1 MQDMIHKLIIPATIG
16 IGTAG
21 ILFLTRGIAM
31 RLLHRWA
38 ASTETMLDD
47 LIIVSI
53 KTPSLFWCIAVGMAV
68 SVGVSDMQQ
77 KYAQSVSTAINV
89 LIVFSITIAA
99 ANLSG
104 ELFTH
109 YIKLTDLPFKT
120 TGLAYGLMK
129 GMVYLIGILVI
140 LTVLGISIAPLITAL
155 GVGGLAVALALQ
167 DTLANL
173 FAGIHI
179 LVEKSI
185 KVGDFVRLENGQEGA
200 ILDITWRTTRI
211 RLQPNIVVVIPN
223 SKIAQSVVT
232 NYSLPEERT
241 AITIQVGVDYE
252 SDVDRVEQI
261 MLEEAKLAVSE
272 VPGLTDEPGP
282 IVRLDPGFGESSLDF
297 TLTCTVLN
305 YAERPQMQHELR
317 KRMVK
322 RLKREGII
330 MPYPHRTI
338 ILRNGDGIRTSR
350 E

>member
-1 MQDMIHKLIIPATIG
+1 MQDVLHKLVIPSSVG
-16 IGTAG
+16 LGTAG
-21 ILFLTRGIAM
+21 TLFLVRGIAM

-38 ASTETMLDD
+38 ARTETMLDD
-47 LIIVSI
+47 LIIASI
-53 KTPSLFWCIAVGMAV
+53 KTPSIFWCIAIGLAIG
-68 SVGVSDMQQ
+68 VGVSDLPQ
-77 KYAQSVSTAINV
+77 KYAQSVSTAIHV
-89 LIVFSITIAA
+89 LLIFSITIAA

-104 ELFTH
+104 QLFTH
-109 YIKLTDLPFKT
+109 YVKQSDLPFKT

-129 GMVYLIGILVI
+129 GLLYLIGILII

-185 KVGDFVRLENGQEGA
+185 RVGDFVRLESGQEGT

-223 SKIAQSVVT
+223 SKIAQSVVI

-241 AITIQVGVDYE
+241 AIAVQVGVEYGADIDQVE
-252 SDVDRVEQI
+252 RV
-261 MLEEAKLAVSE
+261 LVEEATKAVSE
-272 VPGLTDEPGP
+272 VDGMLADPAPS
-282 IVRLDPGFGESSLDF
+282 VRLDPGFGESSLDF
-297 TLTCTVLN
+297 TVNCSIRS
-305 YAERPQMQHELR
+305 YADRPQMQHEMR
-317 KRMVK
+317 KRIFK
-322 RLKREGII
+322 RFRAEGISI
-330 MPYPHRTI
+330 PYPHRTV
-338 ILRNGDGIRTSR
+338 ILQKNGSTAI